1 MKSLTVKDGN
11 VYLDGEKVECL
22 KEFKIVSSAKDNG
35 VAELTIVMDV
45 SLVDKVPVPTSG
57 RVPYGRM
64 CHVSQTQH
72 YKDQ

>member
-1 MKSLTVKDGN
+1 MKKITVKDGT

-45 SLVDKVPVPTSG
+45 SIAQVEP
-57 RVPYGRM
+57 
-64 CHVSQTQH
+64 
-72 YKDQ
+72 